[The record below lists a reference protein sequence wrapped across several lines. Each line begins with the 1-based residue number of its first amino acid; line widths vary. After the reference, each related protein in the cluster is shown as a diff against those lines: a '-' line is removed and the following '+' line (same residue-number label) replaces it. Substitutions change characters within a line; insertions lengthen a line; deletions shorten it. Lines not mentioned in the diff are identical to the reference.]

1 MIINRLAYGSFKED
15 ELIFFAEGCGE
26 EELLVNM
33 AFFAK
38 LKNGL
43 KVKVKYF
50 HNEYTG
56 NELGLEV
63 YIINPSTG
71 NTMDMMLM
79 RFDYCIGSPGGSCSA
94 QISGGRWDMEIMKS
108 SERKL
113 ERLFRI
119 ILLFGASD
127 IRRLFYFLNNKYIY
141 NICFSLFLKINAA
154 GDIDIFRKR
163 LEILFSCIDFFA
175 KICYNIHV
183 RKISHESLLSLLFCM
198 YNCHM
203 YTLFRVNNE
212 RPWICHPGALF
223 VLLFLYMIIKTK

>member
-79 RFDYCIGSPGGSCSA
+79 RFDYCIKTNRSSENA
-94 QISGGRWDMEIMKS
+94 QISTKWEMEISDEQRNKI
-108 SERKL
+108 RK
-113 ERLFRI
+113 
-119 ILLFGASD
+119 AVQD
-127 IRRLFYFLNNKYIY
+127 YIA
-141 NICFSLFLKINAA
+141 FW
-154 GDIDIFRKR
+154 
-163 LEILFSCIDFFA
+163 A
-175 KICYNIHV
+175 K
-183 RKISHESLLSLLFCM
+183 
-198 YNCHM
+198 
-203 YTLFRVNNE
+203 
-212 RPWICHPGALF
+212 
-223 VLLFLYMIIKTK
+223 

>member
-1 MIINRLAYGSFKED
+1 MVINRLAYGSFKED

-43 KVKVKYF
+43 KTKVKYF

-71 NTMDMMLM
+71 NTMDMMLL

-94 QISGGRWDMEIMKS
+94 QISGGRWDMEITEEQREKI
-108 SERKL
+108 RK
-113 ERLFRI
+113 
-119 ILLFGASD
+119 AVQD
-127 IRRLFYFLNNKYIY
+127 YIAFWA
-141 NICFSLFLKINAA
+141 N
-154 GDIDIFRKR
+154 
-163 LEILFSCIDFFA
+163 
-175 KICYNIHV
+175 
-183 RKISHESLLSLLFCM
+183 
-198 YNCHM
+198 
-203 YTLFRVNNE
+203 
-212 RPWICHPGALF
+212 
-223 VLLFLYMIIKTK
+223 